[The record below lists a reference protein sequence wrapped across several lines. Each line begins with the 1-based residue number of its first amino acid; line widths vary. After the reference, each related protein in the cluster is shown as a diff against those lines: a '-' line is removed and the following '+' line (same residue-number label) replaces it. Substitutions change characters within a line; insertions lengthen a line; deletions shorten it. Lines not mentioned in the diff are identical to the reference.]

1 MIDAQ
6 FIIKENA
13 QKHKRINKP
22 YDPITG
28 EGSVGER
35 VCLKVKDAPLPLM
48 YLPKPM
54 MEEDICK
61 LLKKYG
67 SIAKLYQSQKQ
78 ELTEEE
84 YFAFWINFC
93 ELRIK
98 HDFEFFAYMYQTIE
112 DGDTAED
119 ISFRMK
125 RAQREFL
132 NVLEEMR
139 LAGEPIRAIVLKAR
153 QMGLSTAAQLYMEW
167 IQSVHQK
174 NWHSVIC
181 AHVKDSATNIRAMYD
196 KVIDNMPPINGVK
209 YTIAPFKQTQNIKI
223 IPERGCRITIGSA
236 EKPESV
242 RGQNPKL
249 AHFSEVAFYPDT
261 TKKGTAQLIGSIV
274 GSMKLIPL
282 TVQIYESTA
291 NGVGDYFHTQWEK
304 AKKGET
310 VFRPIFLAW
319 YYDERYSTPIEG
331 GFYYNHSGKREKGD
345 VIDFILSLDLYEQ
358 NLFANHPDC
367 TLENIHWYRRKKA
380 EMATDELMMQEYPSD
395 DIEAFQDSGLP
406 AFRAAHIEAMRADC
420 MTPIAIG
427 DLEGDCS
434 PMVAKI
440 QNNKRKDILSN
451 IRFVEDKEAL
461 AALSVNDPKTKQRK
475 EKNRLKV
482 WAFPEREIKVSN
494 RYVVIFDPQKGISDK
509 ADFGVITVIDR
520 FYMMCGGKP
529 EVVAEWRGQIDKDI
543 TIWIAAQIA
552 KYYNNALL
560 VVESNTYDSTIKE
573 DDNEFIFDTIAE
585 YYDNLYSR
593 TPADQIKDGIP
604 AKYGFNTNK
613 STKPMIIANYV
624 VMLREKGY
632 VERNGAALD
641 EARVYEQKQ
650 NGSFGAKD
658 GKHDDILMTRMIGCH
673 ICYELPLPTIIT
685 ENSSNRSS
693 RAMVG
698 ESSF

>member
-1 MIDAQ
+1 MIDVKS
-6 FIIKENA
+6 IIKENA
-13 QKHKRINKP
+13 QKQKRINKP
-22 YDPITG
+22 YDPLTG
-28 EGSVGER
+28 IGSVGER
-35 VCLKVKDAPLPLM
+35 VCLKIKDAPLSLM

-54 MEEDICK
+54 MEEEICK
-61 LLKKYG
+61 LLKKHG
-67 SIAKLYQSQKQ
+67 SIAKLYQSQGQ

-84 YFAFWINFC
+84 YIFFWINFC
-93 ELRIK
+93 ELRK
-98 HDFEFFAYMYQTIE
+98 KYDFEFYAYMYQMIE

-119 ISFRMK
+119 IPFRQK
-125 RAQREFL
+125 RGQRKFL
-132 NVLEEMR
+132 EVLEEMR

-153 QMGLSTAAQLYMEW
+153 QMGLSTEAQLYMEW
-167 IQSVHQK
+167 IQSEHMTS
-174 NWHSVIC
+174 WHSVIC

-196 KVIDNMPPINGVK
+196 KVIECKPPINGIK
-209 YTIAPFKQTQNIKI
+209 HTITPFKNTQNIKY
-223 IPERGCRITIGSA
+223 IPERKCRITIGSA

-261 TKKGTAQLIGSIV
+261 PKKTTAQLIGSIV

-310 VFRPIFLAW
+310 VFRPVFLAW

-345 VIDFILSLDLYEQ
+345 VIDFIMSMDEYER

-406 AFRAAHIEAMRADC
+406 AFRAKHIEAMRVNC

-427 DLEGDCS
+427 DLEGNCS
-434 PMVAKI
+434 PMVAKV
-440 QNNKRKDILSN
+440 QNSKRKEILSN
-451 IRFVEDKEAL
+451 IRFVEDREAL
-461 AALSVNDPKTKQRK
+461 AALSGSDPKTISRK
-475 EKNRLKV
+475 EKNRLRV
-482 WAFPEREIKVSN
+482 WAFPETETKVSN
-494 RYVVIFDPQKGISDK
+494 RYVVIFDPQKGISEK

-520 FYMMCGGKP
+520 YWMMFGGKP

-560 VVESNTYDSTIKE
+560 VVESNTYDSDIKE

-585 YYDNLYSR
+585 YYNNLYSR
-593 TPADQIKDGIP
+593 TSADQIREGIA
-604 AKYGFNTNK
+604 AKYGFNTNR

-641 EARVYEQKQ
+641 EARVYEQKK

-673 ICYELPLPTIIT
+673 ICYELPIPVIVDSVKIPK
-685 ENSSNRSS
+685 
-693 RAMVG
+693 AKKPVG
-698 ESSF
+698 ESSM

>member
-1 MIDAQ
+1 M
-6 FIIKENA
+6 
-13 QKHKRINKP
+13 
-22 YDPITG
+22 T
-28 EGSVGER
+28 
-35 VCLKVKDAPLPLM
+35 LM

-54 MEEDICK
+54 MDEKVCQ
-61 LLKKYG
+61 LLQKHG
-67 SIAKLYQSQKQ
+67 SIANLYKAQKQ

-84 YFAFWINFC
+84 YIAFWVNFC
-93 ELRIK
+93 ELRIN
-98 HDFEFFAYMYQTIE
+98 HDFEYFAYMYQTIE

-119 ISFRMK
+119 IPFKLK
-125 RAQREFL
+125 RAQRAFL
-132 NVLEEMR
+132 EILEDMR
-139 LAGEPIRAIVLKAR
+139 LSGEPIRAIVLKAR
-153 QMGLSTAAQLYMEW
+153 QMGLSTEAQLYMEW

-196 KVIDNMPPINGVK
+196 KVIENMPPVNGVK

-310 VFRPIFLAW
+310 VFRSVFLPW
-319 YYDERYSTPIEG
+319 YFDERYSTPIEREY
-331 GFYYNHSGKREKGD
+331 YYNHSGKREKGGL
-345 VIDFILSLDLYEQ
+345 VEFILSMDEYERI
-358 NLFANHPDC
+358 LFDNHPRC
-367 TLENIHWYRRKKA
+367 TLENIHWYRRKKS

-406 AFRAAHIEAMRADC
+406 AFRAKHIEAMRSDC
-420 MTPIAIG
+420 KNPLAIG
-427 DLEGDCS
+427 NLEGDAS
-434 PMVAKI
+434 PVVAKI
-440 QNNKRKDILSN
+440 QTAKRREILSN
-451 IRFVEDKEAL
+451 LRFIEDKEAL
-461 AALSVNDPKTKQRK
+461 SSLSSIDIKARHRK
-475 EKNRLKV
+475 EKNRLRV
-482 WAFPEREIKVSN
+482 WEYPDIETKVSN
-494 RYVVIFDPQKGISDK
+494 RYVVVFDPQKGISEK
-509 ADFGVITVIDR
+509 ADFGVITVFDR
-520 FYMMCGGKP
+520 YWMLYGGKP

-543 TIWIAAQIA
+543 TIWIAVQIA
-552 KYYNNALL
+552 KFYNNALL
-560 VVESNTYDSTIKE
+560 VVESNTYDSDIKE

-593 TPADQIKDGIP
+593 TPADKIRDGIP

-613 STKPMIIANYV
+613 STKPMVIANYV

-632 VERNGAALD
+632 IERNADALD

-658 GKHDDILMTRMIGCH
+658 GRHDDILMTRMIGCF
-673 ICYELPLPTIIT
+673 ICYELPPPAVIT
-685 ENSSNRSS
+685 DEIKRTG
-693 RAMVG
+693 RRMLG

>member
-1 MIDAQ
+1 MINVKN
-6 FIIKENA
+6 IIEKNA
-13 QKHKRINKP
+13 RKHNTINKP
-22 YDPITG
+22 YDPLTG

-35 VCLKVKDAPLPLM
+35 VCLKIKDAPLALM

-54 MEEDICK
+54 MNEAICQ
-61 LLKKYG
+61 LLQKHG
-67 SIAKLYQSQKQ
+67 SIDKLYNAQKQ

-84 YFAFWINFC
+84 YIAFWVNFC

-98 HDFEFFAYMYQTIE
+98 HDFEYFAYMYQTIE

-119 ISFRMK
+119 IPFRLK
-125 RAQREFL
+125 RAQRAFL
-132 NVLEEMR
+132 EVLEDMR
-139 LAGEPIRAIVLKAR
+139 LSGEPIRAIVLKAR
-153 QMGLSTAAQLYMEW
+153 QMGLSTEAQLYMEW
-167 IQSVHQK
+167 IQSVHHK

-196 KVIDNMPPINGVK
+196 KVIENMPPVNGVK

-310 VFRPIFLAW
+310 VFRSVFLPW
-319 YYDERYSTPIEG
+319 YYDERYSTPIEKEY
-331 GFYYNHSGKREKGD
+331 YYNHSGKREKGGL
-345 VIDFILSLDLYEQ
+345 VEFILSMDEYERA
-358 NLFANHPDC
+358 LFDNHSMC
-367 TLENIHWYRRKKA
+367 TLENIHWYRRKKS

-406 AFRAAHIEAMRADC
+406 AFRARHIEAMRSDC
-420 MTPIAIG
+420 RNPLAIG
-427 DLEGDCS
+427 NLEGDAS

-440 QNNKRKDILSN
+440 QTGKRREILSN
-451 IRFVEDKEAL
+451 LRFVEDKEAL
-461 AALSVNDPKTKQRK
+461 SSLSSIDIKARHRK
-475 EKNRLKV
+475 EKNRLKI
-482 WAFPEREIKVSN
+482 WEYPDLETKVSN
-494 RYVVIFDPQKGISDK
+494 RYVVVFDPQKGISEK
-509 ADFGVITVIDR
+509 ADFGVITVFDR
-520 FYMMCGGKP
+520 YWMLYGGKP

-543 TIWIAAQIA
+543 TIWIAVQIA
-552 KYYNNALL
+552 KFYNNALL
-560 VVESNTYDSTIKE
+560 VVESNTYDSDIRE

-593 TPADQIKDGIP
+593 TPADKIKDGIP
-604 AKYGFNTNK
+604 AKYGFNTNR
-613 STKPMIIANYV
+613 STKPMVIANYV

-632 VERNGAALD
+632 IERNGDALD

-658 GKHDDILMTRMIGCH
+658 GRHDDILMTRMIGCF
-673 ICYELPLPTIIT
+673 ICYELPTPAVIT
-685 ENSSNRSS
+685 DEIR
-693 RAMVG
+693 RTGRRMVG